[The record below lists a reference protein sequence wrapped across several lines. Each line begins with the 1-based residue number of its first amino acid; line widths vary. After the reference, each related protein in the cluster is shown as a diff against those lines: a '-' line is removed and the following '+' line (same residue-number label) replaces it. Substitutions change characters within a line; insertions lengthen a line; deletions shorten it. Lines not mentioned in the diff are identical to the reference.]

1 MEDPLLPQP
10 IHQLSAEPTL
20 SLDGLSL
27 DEAPLTP
34 WEQAESVKSRAA
46 SPKRNAPDALKEN
59 PFDSEGSR
67 ILFDAMDQLQSCI
80 GDLDSAEIDIPQV
93 RLSGFPLHSQISTL
107 TPFQLV
113 ICGGQSTGKSS
124 LLQSLT
130 DIPFPADTGCCTR
143 FATRIVSRRTPTYSA
158 NKFKITIVE
167 PDIKIDGFGY
177 PALDLHKDYVH
188 AGENLSPL
196 EFLRVMEDVGIH
208 PLYPL
213 MLQPD

>member
-1 MEDPLLPQP
+1 MEDPLLPEP
-10 IHQLSAEPTL
+10 VHHLPAEPTV
-20 SLDGLSL
+20 SLAGLSL
-27 DEAPLTP
+27 DKAPSYHPWIRQSLSSREPPEAPAAQCPRGT
-34 WEQAESVKSRAA
+34 EGES
-46 SPKRNAPDALKEN
+46 L
-59 PFDSEGSR
+59 DSEGSR

-80 GDLDSAEIDIPQV
+80 GDMNSAEIDIP
-93 RLSGFPLHSQISTL
+93 
-107 TPFQLV
+107 QLV

-143 FATRIVSRRTPTYSA
+143 FATRIVSRRTPAYSE

-177 PALDLHKDYVH
+177 PASDLHKEYVH
-188 AGENLSPL
+188 AGHELSPL
-196 EFLRVMEDVGIH
+196 EFLRVMEDVRPRPVG
-208 PLYPL
+208 LV